1 MPGGL
6 KKGAFLMDI
15 RILGIDWQNDFVDP
29 KGSLHVAGADEDAKM
44 FAAMVLRLKGKIK
57 GIHATLDS
65 HQLIHI
71 AHPIW
76 WINSDGEHPAPF
88 TIISA
93 DDVENGVWAATRP
106 SLQKRSL
113 EYVISLR
120 DNKRYI
126 LCIWPPHC
134 LIGSWGH
141 NIYPEVYNAFMEW
154 ENEYFKK
161 VDYRVKGSNPYTE
174 HYSGIQADV
183 PDPSDPHTLLDTRP
197 GSLIDVLANS
207 DIVAITGQALSH
219 CLANTVRD
227 IASNFGD
234 ENIKKL
240 VLLEDC
246 TSSVTGFEQL
256 GKDFVTEMT
265 GRGMQTTTS
274 TKFLV

>member
-1 MPGGL
+1 
-6 KKGAFLMDI
+6 MDL

-29 KGSLHVAGADEDAKM
+29 KGALCVTGADEDAKR
-44 FAAMVLRLKGKIK
+44 FASMVLRLKNKIR

-76 WINSDGEHPAPF
+76 WINSSGEHPDPF
-88 TIISA
+88 TIISV
-93 DDVENGVWAATRP
+93 DDVENGIWSATRP
-106 SLQKRSL
+106 SLQQRSL
-113 EYVISLR
+113 DYVKSLN
-120 DNKRYI
+120 DNGRYI

-141 NIYPEVYNAFMEW
+141 NIYPLIYDAFTEW
-154 ENEYFKK
+154 EQDFNK

-197 GSLIDVLANS
+197 GSLIDVLSNS

-227 IASNFGD
+227 VANNFGD

-240 VLLEDC
+240 TLLRDC
-246 TSSVTGFEQL
+246 TSSVPGFEQM
-256 GKDFVTEMT
+256 GKDFVKEMT
-265 GRGMQTTTS
+265 ARGMQVTTS
-274 TKFLV
+274 DKFLV